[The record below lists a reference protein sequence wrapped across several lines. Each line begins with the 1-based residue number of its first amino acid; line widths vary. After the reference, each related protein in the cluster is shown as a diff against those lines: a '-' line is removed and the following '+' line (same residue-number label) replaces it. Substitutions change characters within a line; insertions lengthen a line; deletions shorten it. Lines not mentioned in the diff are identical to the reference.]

1 MQKSIIESI
10 ELFAFDSTSAKQQA
24 QIEFE
29 RLRGFLGQSM
39 PAKQAIEKYN
49 RINQNVK
56 AYFLQNYN
64 INL

>member
-10 ELFAFDSTSAKQQA
+10 ELFAFDATSAKQQA

-29 RLRGFLGQSM
+29 RLRGFLGQSL
-39 PAKQAIEKYN
+39 PAPKAIEKYN